1 MKKTLISILALVL
14 LLSMFACGK
23 TAPTE
28 DTENIDAPADSESTE
43 NKATV
48 TTNEGDTVEVSA
60 QDLFNEFDGNEARFL
75 KLYGGAT
82 IDFTGTVAYIKVET
96 DVYNGDSVTTNQ
108 SKIVFEEGW
117 SLIIGSE
124 NTTYDLAD
132 FYPGQKLTV
141 TTGIASPA
149 FDTEFLQ
156 TVADN
161 NRVVWLVGNDK
172 LNGKIINTQDTKIFV
187 EG

>member
-60 QDLFNEFDGNEARFL
+60 QDLFNEYDGNEARFL

-82 IDFTGTVAYIKVET
+82 IEFTGTVSYIKVGT
-96 DVYNGDSVTTNQ
+96 DVYSGENVITNQ
-108 SKIVFEEGW
+108 HKTVFEEGW
-117 SLIIGSE
+117 CLIIGSE
-124 NTTYDLAD
+124 NATYDLVD
-132 FYPGQKLTV
+132 YYPGQKLTV
-141 TTGIASPA
+141 TTGIVSAA

-161 NRVVWLVGNDK
+161 NRVVWLVGNDN
-172 LNGKIINTQDTKIFV
+172 LLYDSFNTQTTKITV
-187 EG
+187 AE